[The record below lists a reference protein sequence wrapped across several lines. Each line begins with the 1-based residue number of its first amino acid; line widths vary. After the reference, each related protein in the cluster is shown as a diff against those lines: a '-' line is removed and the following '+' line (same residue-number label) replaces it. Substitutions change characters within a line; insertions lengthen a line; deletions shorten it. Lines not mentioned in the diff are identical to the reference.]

1 DLLFR
6 KALLHVRLLR
16 KRTLLG
22 SGWPC
27 LLGAGHCT
35 TAPVVTSNVVTPP
48 PVSIPVI
55 APTNLQNV
63 KFDLVTSSSLATFE
77 QQFKTDPNAQFYVL
91 DRSNMQAMISNI
103 QEMRRYILSQQA
115 SITYL
120 GNALT
125 LYTTKAK

>member
-1 DLLFR
+1 MRLTKLLLVL
-6 KALLHVRLLR
+6 AVVL
-16 KRTLLG
+16 
-22 SGWPC
+22 S
-27 LLGAGHCT
+27 ACT

-63 KFDLVTSSSLATFE
+63 KFDLVTSSSLAAFE

-91 DRSNMQAMISNI
+91 DRSNMQTMISNI

-120 GNALT
+120 GNALS